1 MPLRNVSNDPGY
13 ETLLARAD
21 EKSEAKPTIEREP
34 SKLSDYDPNYEV
46 VKRPSA
52 SNSHSAGTVD
62 DGYAKVKQMKNTTNE
77 DDAADG
83 YSKIKGDIDSNSEII
98 DNNSSDGRNLQRICA
113 VPGYCTIADIKS
125 DSDNDNYASILETR
139 NEVDRN
145 LQEDADSDHYASI
158 AERVDSAVEQEP
170 EINNL
175 QFPAIS
181 IDNELA
187 QRPQEL
193 SVITPTSISSRS
205 FLNVSS
211 INSSIYMTTTS
222 TISSQQTPSSSSQYE
237 SFTGSETDPNYESV
251 CYLNS
256 SSTQENSY
264 ERLQTDVSDTQP
276 SSSPLLSTGVSTT
289 NSSPSETS
297 AINEPSTIHHPSH
310 SKENLS
316 GSSDPSNILL
326 NDYFHV

>member
-52 SNSHSAGTVD
+52 SNSHSTGIVD
-62 DGYAKVKQMKNTTNE
+62 DGYAKVKQMTIMTNE
-77 DDAADG
+77 DDA
-83 YSKIKGDIDSNSEII
+83 
-98 DNNSSDGRNLQRICA
+98 
-113 VPGYCTIADIKS
+113 GYCTIADIKS

-158 AERVDSAVEQEP
+158 AERVDNAVAQES
-170 EINNL
+170 EVNNL
-175 QFPAIS
+175 QLPAIS
-181 IDNELA
+181 VDNELT

-222 TISSQQTPSSSSQYE
+222 TMSSQQTPSSSSQYE

-276 SSSPLLSTGVSTT
+276 SSSPPPSTGVSTT
-289 NSSPSETS
+289 NSTPSETS
-297 AINEPSTIHHPSH
+297 AINEPSTIDHPSH
-310 SKENLS
+310 SKQNLS